1 MTPSATST
9 PAPNITKLAIDFG
22 PLLAFILTYAISKS
36 PYIATGVFMGAMGVA
51 MIVAKLKLGSIS
63 PLLLVSGVMILIFGG
78 LTIYLH
84 DQRFIQLK
92 PTLYYALFSG
102 VLFYGGYTKR
112 PLLKQVLG
120 DVYPELSEHGW
131 HQLGRSFAWFFLA
144 SALANEYI
152 RHAFSFTFWGWSKI
166 WLFTPAS
173 MIVGALNV
181 PMILRESAQGPA
193 EGRDA

>member
-1 MTPSATST
+1 MTQPSAPMS
-9 PAPNITKLAIDFG
+9 APNLTKLAVDFG
-22 PLLAFILTYAISKS
+22 PLLAFILTYTVSKS
-36 PYIATGVFMGAMGVA
+36 PYVATGVFMGAMGVA
-51 MIVAKLKLGSIS
+51 MIFAKLKLGSIS

-92 PTLYYALFSG
+92 PTLYYALFAS

-120 DVYPELSEHGW
+120 DVYPELSERGW
-131 HQLGRSFAWFFLA
+131 HQLGRSFAWFFLVA
-144 SALANEYI
+144 ALANEYI
-152 RHAFSFTFWGWSKI
+152 RHFYSFSFWGWSKI

-173 MIVGALNV
+173 MLVGMLNV
-181 PMILRESAQGPA
+181 PMILRESGQAG
-193 EGRDA
+193 DA

>member
-1 MTPSATST
+1 MTEVAASK
-9 PAPNITKLAIDFG
+9 PAPNMTKLVVDFG

-36 PYIATGVFMGAMGVA
+36 PYIATGVFMGTMGIA
-51 MIVAKLKLGSIS
+51 MIYAKLKLGTIP
-63 PLLLVSGVMILIFGG
+63 PLLMVSGIMILVFGG

-102 VLFYGGYTKR
+102 ILIYGGYTKR

-120 DVYPELSEHGW
+120 DVYPELSERGW
-131 HQLGRSFAWFFLA
+131 HQLGRSFAWFFLIA
-144 SALANEYI
+144 ALANEFI
-152 RHAFSFTFWGWSKI
+152 RHQYSFAVWGWTKL

-173 MIVGALNV
+173 MLVGLLNV
-181 PMILRESAQGPA
+181 PMILRESEAKS
-193 EGRDA
+193 E